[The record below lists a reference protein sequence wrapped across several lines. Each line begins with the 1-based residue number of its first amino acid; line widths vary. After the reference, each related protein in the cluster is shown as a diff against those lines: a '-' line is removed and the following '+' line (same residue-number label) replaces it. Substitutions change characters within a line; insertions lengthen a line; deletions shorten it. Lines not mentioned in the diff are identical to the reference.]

1 MLSMTKIM
9 KNRPT
14 QKQIAEQLGL
24 SAATVSLALRD
35 NPVVAKSTREL
46 VHQAMRETGYVRNLA
61 AASLRTGRSNI
72 VGVSVQSVACGA
84 FGDLLV
90 AIERAFEDSGT
101 VILINNHDDDVEK
114 LDRFISTLA
123 TYGADALLVSPP
135 SGTPLSVMERVGK
148 HGMQVLYL
156 GSDVEEDAE
165 ADLVGLDNVAAGAMA
180 ARHLIEAGFD
190 RLCMVGGQ
198 VESSICR
205 DRMKGVGAALAGA
218 GLPWRDEMWLP
229 CPVDADRAVATLQ
242 SALARDPA
250 PTGIVC
256 VGDTVSRV
264 ANGVV
269 QDAGRVPGKDI
280 GLVGLGSER
289 GSEGSRPSLAMVCG
303 DTRTIGRLGAETILA
318 RLETPEMDARR
329 VTLDPKL
336 VPGGT
341 AARRR

>member
-1 MLSMTKIM
+1 MTKIM

-46 VHQAMRETGYVRNLA
+46 VHQAMRDTGYVRNLA

-72 VGVSVQSVACGA
+72 VGVSVQSVAHSA

-123 TYGADALLVSPP
+123 TYGADALLVAPP
-135 SGTPLSVMERVGK
+135 SDTPLSVMERVGK

-165 ADLVGLDNVAAGAMA
+165 SDLVGLDNIAAGAMA

-190 RLCMVGGQ
+190 RLCLVGGR
-198 VESSICR
+198 VDSSISR
-205 DRMKGVGAALAGA
+205 ARMEGVKGALAEA
-218 GLPWRDEMWLP
+218 GMSWSDDLWIP
-229 CPVDADRAVATLQ
+229 CAADVGEAVAALQ

-256 VGDTVSRV
+256 AGDTVLRV
-264 ANGVV
+264 ADGVV
-269 QDAGRVPGKDI
+269 QDSGRIAGGDI
-280 GLVGLGSER
+280 GLVGLGTER
-289 GSEGSRPSLAMVCG
+289 GAEVSRSSLAMVCG
-303 DTRTIGRLGAETILA
+303 DTRMIGRLGAETILA
-318 RLETPEMDARR
+318 RLETPDMEPRR
-329 VTLDPKL
+329 VILDPKL
-336 VPGGT
+336 VPGGMI
-341 AARRR
+341 AVR